1 MLAPA
6 ASIAA
11 PYDKSYSAI
20 MLRNAI
26 LLLLAIA
33 CLPLPS
39 SAKLPAMPLNASLFG
54 LFGGGKPQPP
64 PGWVLHKQSA
74 SFDSSKLGPADRD
87 CGNWGWAAGV
97 VDMARTQGVRLNQ
110 QYLVDRLYGG
120 SLCLD
125 EPGDVNQLAQSIS
138 HDYILP
144 DGQKFSL
151 QAQFTPGAPTQADPL
166 IVSVRQHMPLMLLW
180 HNHAYLLV
188 GLNWD
193 EYIAPTGNKMF
204 MINELRLFDPTGV
217 GKDRELSFLRG
228 RDNPDDLNG
237 QLAITLVLK

>member
-1 MLAPA
+1 MLVAAAPA
-6 ASIAA
+6 
-11 PYDKSYSAI
+11 
-20 MLRNAI
+20 L
-26 LLLLAIA
+26 
-33 CLPLPS
+33 S
-39 SAKLPAMPLNASLFG
+39 SAKSPAFQLNASLFG
-54 LFGGGKPQPP
+54 LFGGGKTQPP

-74 SFDSSKLGPADRD
+74 RFDSSKLAGADRD

-97 VDMARTQGVRLNQ
+97 VDMARAQGVRLDQ

-125 EPGDVNQLAQSIS
+125 EPGDIDQLAQAIS

-166 IVSVRQHMPLMLLW
+166 IVSVRQSTPVMLLW
-180 HNHAYLLV
+180 RNHAYLLV
-188 GLNWD
+188 GLEWD

-204 MINELRLFDPTGV
+204 MINQLQLFDPTSN

-237 QLAITLVLK
+237 QLTVTLIRK

>member
-1 MLAPA
+1 MRRAATLSLLVVTSVTALSSTKPA
-6 ASIAA
+6 RSF
-11 PYDKSYSAI
+11 D
-20 MLRNAI
+20 
-26 LLLLAIA
+26 
-33 CLPLPS
+33 
-39 SAKLPAMPLNASLFG
+39 ASLFG
-54 LFGGGKPQPP
+54 LFGGGKTQPP

-74 SFDSSKLGPADRD
+74 TFDSSKLAGAERD
-87 CGNWGWAAGV
+87 CANWGWAAGV
-97 VDMARTQGVRLNQ
+97 VDMARTQGVRLDQ

-125 EPGDVNQLAQSIS
+125 EPGDVDQLAQSIS

-166 IVSVRQHMPLMLLW
+166 IVSVRQGTPLMLLW
-180 HNHAYLLV
+180 RNHPYLLV
-188 GLNWD
+188 GLEWD

-204 MINELRLFDPTGV
+204 IINELRLFDPTAV

-237 QLAITLVLK
+237 QLAITLILK